1 MSNNNLKGFNS
12 VFDSTL
18 NNELQD
24 NIIEFLDWNL
34 LGKGNYFNV
43 TKGETSHSNQDY
55 SLLKLSSYPHYSAG
69 QAWDG
74 FRQNWVWQKRSQS
87 TFWNDRSDCGRQ
99 PHVSRY
105 IWRICR

>member
-43 TKGETSHSNQDY
+43 TKGN
-55 SLLKLSSYPHYSAG
+55 
-69 QAWDG
+69 
-74 FRQNWVWQKRSQS
+74 FSQ
-87 TFWNDRSDCGRQ
+87 
-99 PHVSRY
+99 
-105 IWRICR
+105 